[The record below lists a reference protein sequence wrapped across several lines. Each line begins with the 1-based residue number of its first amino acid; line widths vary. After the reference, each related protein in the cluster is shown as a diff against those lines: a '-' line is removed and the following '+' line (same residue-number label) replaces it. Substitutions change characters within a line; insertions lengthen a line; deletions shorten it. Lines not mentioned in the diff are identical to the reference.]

1 MKLAGKIVAMV
12 IALSISAGAGYLLMK
27 NPGLKTGDFNLP
39 GFVGASLSPEQPG
52 DPYRNY
58 FTGHWCDCW
67 RKANLEPI
75 EEMKLYEGVLPRAVC
90 PAWGKIKTLNT
101 EGMTPQ
107 EKFLAHV
114 FVALVNR
121 RVPMWYIVE
130 KGDFWYRGRNAP
142 WRMGITGQP
151 FDAPYGDKSRGT
163 RADIGY
169 RIKRD
174 KFIWSIK
181 RFYNELVPIMIKG
194 VVIYDP
200 ALLDPSAKPSQP
212 RAVINVIRTLCG
224 VEQALP
230 LTPEL
235 YEQLNRASVNEPKL
249 GDRTPLP
256 IFLDTRKRKDWMI
269 STYNGDE
276 EEAARRVYTWAFNN
290 LWKDCDHNAICF
302 MPPLGSPS
310 PGNDFTDYA
319 VQFKMFCFYAG
330 GDTKRDE
337 KQLEYVLGQSP
348 VNIPIIG
355 RLSEKTGEQYASD
368 RVRLLR
374 LFSRFGKFFVDFSS
388 APNLGLHSGERYAER
403 TTYRQKQIR
412 FRQLDPAKTYVSFVL
427 TNGNSVSRLMSSRA
441 THWDYAS
448 RGSVPV
454 AWSLPLTAADAC
466 PNILSY
472 FYNTATENDYFV
484 GDFSGLG
491 EMFPS
496 VFGAV
501 AKDRTQVIASYLK
514 ETDKYM
520 SYMDLKELWV
530 EQSDA
535 ATEQMFLNGLTNLQ
549 AMLYG
554 KKAARSYL
562 PKSSFL
568 SGKKLVFCTFVDIDD
583 PKKNLASLKER
594 MGRFPEKFVLVG
606 LNESDFSPEED
617 VVGEIA
623 RAAQALGEG
632 VEVVR
637 VDELRH
643 LYQQAVAK
651 KLVDPSPP
659 VFASADSEGGSLE
672 IRRVRAGAIK
682 VDGRLGDWKKIGV
695 PSMDLAPASSAVE
708 TAVSVE
714 FAAPGKASVAYD
726 DRFLYVSVEVKD
738 NSPFVDDYNPTAG
751 DSVVLLLDT
760 RPARFQE
767 PQMTEGFYKLH
778 LIPAVG
784 LQKKA
789 IAVFGYPT
797 FDLELVSTNK
807 HGIEEELISKKTAEG
822 YLIEAAIPLMNFPY
836 LKWETGARFRLT
848 IAVNDADNAG
858 RVAHLSS
865 NGKDGATN
873 PLLLSRAVLR

>member
-1 MKLAGKIVAMV
+1 MKLVAKLSAIV
-12 IALSISAGAGYLLMK
+12 IALCVCAAAGHFLVR
-27 NPGLKTGDFNLP
+27 NHGLKAGDYNLSGLVP
-39 GFVGASLSPEQPG
+39 ASLGQDESS

-75 EEMKLYEGVLPRAVC
+75 EAMKLYEGLLPRAVC

-107 EKFLAHV
+107 EKFLAQV

-121 RVPMWYIVE
+121 RVPMWYLVE
-130 KGDFWYRGRNAP
+130 KGDFWHRGRKAP
-142 WRMGITGQP
+142 WHMGITGRP
-151 FDAPYGDKSRGT
+151 FDGPYGDKSRGT
-163 RADIGY
+163 RAQIGY

-174 KFIWSIK
+174 KFIWSVK
-181 RFYNELVPIMIKG
+181 RFYNELVPVMIKG

-200 ALLDPSAKPSQP
+200 ALLDPNAKPSQP
-212 RAVINVIRTLCG
+212 RAVLNVIRTLCG

-235 YEQLNRASVNEPKL
+235 YEQLNRAAVHERKL

-290 LWKDCDHNAICF
+290 LWKDCGHHAICF
-302 MPPLGSPS
+302 MPPVGSPG

-337 KQLEYVLGQSP
+337 KQLEYILGQSP
-348 VNIPIIG
+348 MNIPIIG
-355 RLSEKTGEQYASD
+355 SLSWRTGEEYLRD

-374 LFSRFGKFFVDFSS
+374 LFSRFGKFFVDFRD

-403 TTYRQKQIR
+403 TTYRQKQIG
-412 FRQLDPAKTYVSFVL
+412 FRQLDPSKTYVSFVL
-427 TNGNSVSRLMSSRA
+427 ANGNSVSRLMSSRA
-441 THWDYAS
+441 IHWDYAS

-484 GDFSGLG
+484 GDFCGLG

-496 VFGAV
+496 VYGAV
-501 AKDRTQVIASYLK
+501 AKERAKLVAGYLK

-520 SYMDLKELWV
+520 GYMDLKELWV

-535 ATEQMFLNGLTNLQ
+535 ATERMFLNGLTNLQ

-568 SGKKLVFCTFVDIDD
+568 LEQKPVFCTFVDLDN
-583 PKKNLASLKER
+583 PKKALASMKGL
-594 MGRFPEKFVLVG
+594 MNRFREKFIVVG
-606 LNESDFSPEED
+606 LDESDFSTDED

-623 RAAQALGEG
+623 RAAKVLGEG
-632 VEVVR
+632 VQVVR
-637 VDELRH
+637 LDELRH
-643 LYQQAVAK
+643 LYGQAVTR
-651 KLVDPSPP
+651 KLVDASPP
-659 VFASADSEGGSLE
+659 AFASADGKGGSLE

-682 VDGRLGDWKKIGV
+682 VDGKLDDWRRTGV
-695 PSMDLAPASSAVE
+695 RGLELSPASPEGGAVARE
-708 TAVSVE
+708 HSPADAE
-714 FAAPGKASVAYD
+714 ARVAYD
-726 DRFLYVSVEVKD
+726 DRFLYLFVEVKD
-738 NSPFVDDYNPTAG
+738 NSLFIDEYNLTAG

-760 RPARFQE
+760 RSPRFRE
-767 PQMTEGFYKLH
+767 PEMTEGFYKLH
-778 LIPAVG
+778 LIPATG
-784 LQKKA
+784 LLKKPTV
-789 IAVFGYPT
+789 VFGYPT
-797 FDLELVSTNK
+797 FDLDLVSNNK
-807 HGIEEELISKKTAEG
+807 HGIEEKAISKITPEG
-822 YLIEAAIPLMNFPY
+822 YLMEAAIPLMNFPY
-836 LKWETGARFRLT
+836 LKWEEGATLRLAVTVNDRDDTGKVARF
-848 IAVNDADNAG
+848 
-858 RVAHLSS
+858 SS
-865 NGKDGATN
+865 NGKDAAVN
-873 PLLLSRAVLR
+873 PLVLSRAVLQ